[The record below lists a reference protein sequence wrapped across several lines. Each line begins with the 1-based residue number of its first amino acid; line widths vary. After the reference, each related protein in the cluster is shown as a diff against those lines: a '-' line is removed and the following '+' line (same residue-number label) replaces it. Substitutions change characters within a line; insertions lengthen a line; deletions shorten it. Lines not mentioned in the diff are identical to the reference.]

1 MARMPTLRPE
11 IHSFSGVKGTL
22 RHLLTGERNVTLEE
36 VADGLPDHISGFEG
50 ERVQQPSLLATNFS
64 FGKSYFVQVHTQKHI
79 RIHRWLTRWRNR
91 VYRKVGL
98 DPVFDTFPNAH
109 TMAQYQY
116 NAMEATYTKGGS
128 TPEPVYVGT
137 IGPYGVVVTDFITG
151 DHSVKPNAKGGQALD
166 YLLRTLVRMHETGFV
181 HGDVGANIIR
191 KYPSGEPYLVNPTAG
206 VVTTEDYEDSFLQAA
221 GFDIAWLLE
230 AFVINLGAYSTV
242 QLAQEV
248 YDDEI
253 LQYATPAANAL
264 YGLTRADPTRIQQLH
279 DALEEVVGDPLAD
292 DTSSELVEVDD
303 EELDD
308 EDDTTGEDDEFLTM
322 DDVDLEEA
330 ESSFESEI
338 EFGMPD
344 DLDTSVFSEEDHYDE
359 FTDDDED

>member
-1 MARMPTLRPE
+1 MPTLRPE
-11 IHSFSGVKGTL
+11 IHSFSGVKGWL
-22 RHLLTGERNVTLEE
+22 RQLLTGEQSVSLAE
-36 VADGLPDHISGFEG
+36 VSEGLPDHISGFEG
-50 ERVQQPSLLATNFS
+50 ERVQQPSLLATNFA

-91 VYRKVGL
+91 VYRQVGL

-116 NAMEATYTKGGS
+116 NAMEATFTKGGS
-128 TPEPVYVGT
+128 APEPVHVGT

-151 DHSVKPNAKGGQALD
+151 EHEVNPNAEGGKALD
-166 YLLRTLVRMHETGFV
+166 YLLKTLVRMHETGFV

-206 VVTTEDYEDSFLQAA
+206 VVTTDDYEASFLQAA

-248 YDDEI
+248 YDDDI
-253 LQYATPAANAL
+253 LQYATPATNAL
-264 YGLTRADPTRIQQLH
+264 YGLTNADPTRIQQLH
-279 DALEEVVGDPLAD
+279 DALEETVGDPLD
-292 DTSSELVEVDD
+292 DEGPSELVEVDD
-303 EELDD
+303 DLDEAD
-308 EDDTTGEDDEFLTM
+308 ETEPSQDFLTL
-322 DDVDLEEA
+322 DDVDM
-330 ESSFESEI
+330 ESTDTSFESDI

-344 DLDTSVFSEEDHYDE
+344 DLDMSVFSEDSQQTE
-359 FTDDDED
+359 FETDIDDEN